1 MLDDYFPSFED
12 EKIRDHA
19 VRKDNLRNFYSF
31 AVTNAFPSHD
41 GCVNTVKWD
50 KSGQFILSGGDD
62 RCVAITDVFSNTREN
77 IVFRKE
83 LRAMSNIFIAKFI
96 PETCDDIIYAGFR
109 CGCVVRVSV
118 NGGTGLAD
126 GQLFF
131 SHKMPVYDILTPQ
144 DQQHCIIT
152 LSHDHTVRLWDTR
165 LPHHIGRD
173 MQLCAHSK
181 LPEIAPAMRFEFP
194 VTAGDVHPL
203 DGSRAIALASADG
216 FVRLFDLRRL
226 FSPPMGALAM
236 GSRQVAPHPYQI
248 ARPLGLAGH
257 SNFSHEIRLDYG
269 PLFITSVCFE
279 PLHTS
284 LNLSLQQQLRHR
296 RFKSQYPG
304 RRMLV
309 SHMYS
314 SIFLF
319 DLSKLEEKIEE
330 FSQPADQLP
339 SSVRLKEERLDVEGS
354 SAQPS
359 GEVESSENVEPRV
372 ASVIFAMLLAGAVER
387 RRAMSMNR
395 NNNSNPENRSRET
408 GSATDTIHGTS
419 PRHSSSRDSTIEEA
433 SEGSA
438 KEFEFASDEMIAR
451 VLASCPRARQIA
463 SYAGQRSFRT
473 VIKDACFWGENF
485 VISGSEC
492 GHVLAW
498 DRATGEPVNLIKADT
513 VVNRLQSHPF
523 LPYLAVSGVDHT
535 IKLLQ
540 PTPLPLDETEDE
552 FVHRIEKRKADA
564 AELMRQNLART
575 QQVVESSVSLRQQLA
590 SSRIGRMARLFLL
603 QLAERQT
610 GSGSTTAAEQGLND
624 ADGDRDGDDDVENS
638 DGNDDRAS
646 LD

>member
-1 MLDDYFPSFED
+1 M
-12 EKIRDHA
+12 
-19 VRKDNLRNFYSF
+19 
-31 AVTNAFPSHD
+31 
-41 GCVNTVKWD
+41 
-50 KSGQFILSGGDD
+50 
-62 RCVAITDVFSNTREN
+62 
-77 IVFRKE
+77 
-83 LRAMSNIFIAKFI
+83 
-96 PETCDDIIYAGFR
+96 
-109 CGCVVRVSV
+109 RVSV
-118 NGGTGLAD
+118 NGGTSLAD

-165 LPHHIGRD
+165 LPHRIGRD
-173 MQLCAHSK
+173 MQLCGRTCFFNTINSATSAHSK
-181 LPEIAPAMRFEFP
+181 LPQIAPAMRFEFP

-203 DGSRAIALASADG
+203 DGSRAIALASTDG

-226 FSPPMGALAM
+226 CSLSTGGLAT
-236 GSRQVAPHPYQI
+236 GSKQAAPHPYQI
-248 ARPLGLAGH
+248 VRPLGLASQ
-257 SNFSHEIRLDYG
+257 SNSPHEIRLDYG

-284 LNLSLQQQLRHR
+284 LNLSLQQQLRQR

-304 RRMLV
+304 RRILV

-314 SIFLF
+314 SVFLF
-319 DLSKLEEKIEE
+319 DLNKLEEKIEE
-330 FSQPADQLP
+330 FSQSADELP
-339 SSVRLKEERLDVEGS
+339 SSVRLREERLEAGGG
-354 SAQPS
+354 AQS
-359 GEVESSENVEPRV
+359 LGDVESSENVEPRA

-395 NNNSNPENRSRET
+395 NNNSNPQNRSHET
-408 GSATDTIHGTS
+408 ESSTDTVLDTS
-419 PRHSSSRDSTIEEA
+419 PRHPSPGDSTIEEA
-433 SEGSA
+433 GESTA
-438 KEFEFASDEMIAR
+438 KESEFASDEMIAR

-485 VISGSEC
+485 IISGSEC

-498 DRATGEPVNLIKADT
+498 DRATGEPVNFIKADT

-523 LPYLAVSGVDHT
+523 LPYLAVSGVDYT

-540 PTPLPLDETEDE
+540 PTPLPLDETEDD
-552 FVHRIEKRKADA
+552 FAHRIEKRKADA
-564 AELMRQNLART
+564 AELMRLNLART

-590 SSRIGRMARLFLL
+590 NFRIGRMARLFLL

-610 GSGSTTAAEQGLND
+610 RSGSTTAAEQDVNN
-624 ADGDRDGDDDVENS
+624 ADGDRDDDDGGDVDNS
-638 DGNDDRAS
+638 RDSDDRDS
-646 LD
+646 PD